1 MTIRASIVQTLTSQI
16 LRRQALSEQALP
28 EQAWSNQ
35 VLSNQ
40 VLPRLLA
47 ALAFCSLGL
56 TLSGCADMSDGVS
69 TAFADPAKYELYDCK
84 QLEAERKNLANRSA
98 ELQGLMEKAKTG
110 VGGSVVAEL
119 AYRNDYVAVRGQ
131 SKFADQAWQKNKCR
145 ETPQQLTPA
154 AESPD
159 AIKAKLKSKAKS
171 KSASGGAKS

>member
-1 MTIRASIVQTLTSQI
+1 MTIRASIVQALSN
-16 LRRQALSEQALP
+16 QALSNQA
-28 EQAWSNQ
+28 S
-35 VLSNQ
+35 S
-40 VLPRLLA
+40 RLLT
-47 ALAFCSLGL
+47 ALAFCLLGL
-56 TLSGCADMSDGVS
+56 TVSGCADMSDSVS

-84 QLEAERKNLANRSA
+84 QLEAERKTLANRSA

-145 ETPQQLTPA
+145 ETPQQITPA
-154 AESPD
+154 AESPA

-171 KSASGGAKS
+171 KSASGGAY